1 MEPRDPLRPAA
12 FGRFH
17 VGGTGAAVPAVADDM
32 DGQFVVTEDESIF
45 VVTDDDETFATWEP

>member
-17 VGGTGAAVPAVADDM
+17 VGGTGGDGRTPF
-32 DGQFVVTEDESIF
+32 DGQFVVTEDSDVF
-45 VVTDDDETFATWEP
+45 VVTDDDDDVFVTWGET